1 MDERVLRT
9 ETCFRGRL
17 LRVDRLEVEWEPGRR
32 ATREVV
38 RHPGAAVILPRLPDG
53 RFVFVRQYRAAVG
66 EVVLEAVA
74 GTMGWG
80 EDPAV
85 CAHRELREE
94 TGFEAEELVKLG
106 VVYPAPGYTEERL
119 HLFLARLKPR
129 GGPPAPDE
137 DERLEPVLL
146 APEEIVR
153 AILEDRIRDA
163 KTIAAWWLYER
174 KIVAAGGETR

>member
-1 MDERVLRT
+1 MDERILRT
-9 ETCFRGRL
+9 ETCFQGRL
-17 LRVDRLEVEWEPGRR
+17 LRLDRLEVELEPGRH
-32 ATREVV
+32 ATREVI
-38 RHPGAAVILPRLPDG
+38 RHPGAAVILPQLPDG

-66 EVVLEAVA
+66 EDVLEAVA

-94 TGFEAEELVKLG
+94 TGCEAEELVKLG

-119 HLFLARLKPR
+119 HLFLARLKPHA
-129 GGPPAPDE
+129 GPPRPDE

-146 APEEIVR
+146 TAGEISR

-163 KTIAAWWLYER
+163 KTIAAWWLYEKR
-174 KIVAAGGETR
+174 ASARAES